1 VFGHV
6 IDPQTGQPASAAHL
20 AAVALPSATETDAL
34 STALLTLGLDGHGL
48 ISGLRPG
55 IRTLVAALTNGQW
68 KAEGNGIVAPEQQAV
83 GQYVQF
89 MPPSDGEPG
98 VPARCGARSRRRGRR
113 RSQ

>member
-1 VFGHV
+1 VRLKDEALSVSAVWGKYFEHKGHVFGHV

-34 STALLTLGLDGHGL
+34 STALLTLGLDRHGL

-68 KAEGNGIVAPEQQAV
+68 KAEGKGIVAPEQHAV
-83 GQYVQF
+83 G
-89 MPPSDGEPG
+89 
-98 VPARCGARSRRRGRR
+98 
-113 RSQ
+113 